1 MQSRIGAHAVASL
14 PGSDLGIGVVMQ
26 TSHPTGITMYCQH
39 HDRDDSNPQAAH
51 GVTPAGMVEPGCST
65 TSATAG
71 EASDSETRAT
81 GIQADHCHVGSQDH
95 PDASGG
101 EPEGHDSCYYPLTL
115 SLEAWSRKPRRS
127 FSEPD
132 LLSATCESSYGSDIM
147 MVEPPVVRRCETF
160 TRHMLRQLDGQASDG
175 LLPVVPASS
184 CKMRVEAQVS
194 RRVDVRGQKKKKGET
209 LTPADSSFA
218 LKQHQKCRPSASS
231 GCHHSLSVTGR
242 RCGLHVLHHDAVTGS
257 EAATNGCE
265 LDASLKINTGFSA
278 LRCCQAAT
286 MIGSSRHGPRPC
298 SLQVNGATWATCQ
311 RSEGRRDNG
320 RSLADVV
327 ALWEEFL
334 TAAFN

>member
-101 EPEGHDSCYYPLTL
+101 EPEGHDNRYYPLTL
-115 SLEAWSRKPRRS
+115 PLGGWSRKPRRS

-132 LLSATCESSYGSDIM
+132 LLSATCESSSKDKGSD

-160 TRHMLRQLDGQASDG
+160 TRHMLRQLDAQASDD
-175 LLPVVPASS
+175 LLPAVPGSG
-184 CKMRVEAQVS
+184 CEMRVEAQA
-194 RRVDVRGQKKKKGET
+194 RGRVAVCGQRKKKGDVE
-209 LTPADSSFA
+209 SFNM
-218 LKQHQKCRPSASS
+218 KQHPKRRPSASS
-231 GCHHSLSVTGR
+231 GCHHSLSATGR
-242 RCGLHVLHHDAVTGS
+242 RCGPHLLHRDAARGT
-257 EAATNGCE
+257 EAAISGCE
-265 LDASLKINTGFSA
+265 LDVSVNAGSS
-278 LRCCQAAT
+278 AAT
-286 MIGSSRHGPRPC
+286 KTTCEQAEERMASS
-298 SLQVNGATWATCQ
+298 
-311 RSEGRRDNG
+311 

-334 TAAFN
+334 TGAFN